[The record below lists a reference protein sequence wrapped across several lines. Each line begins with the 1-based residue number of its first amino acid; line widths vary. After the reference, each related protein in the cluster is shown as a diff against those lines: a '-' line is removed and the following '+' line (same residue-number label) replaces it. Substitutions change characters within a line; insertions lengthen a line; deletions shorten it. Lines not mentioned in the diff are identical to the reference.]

1 MIKLSG
7 FMYDICCIGH
17 LTHDKIVTPRHT
29 VHMAGGTSFYFS
41 HAIKHMPVQYHLVTA
56 LAKADI
62 AFVDDL
68 IQAGIDTTVLPSK
81 HTVYF
86 ENIYPDQSDHREQRV
101 LSTADPFRVADMID
115 LKASLF
121 HLGPLLADDMSVEL
135 IQTLATKGKISLDV
149 QGFLRKVINQEVMA
163 TDWVYKKEV
172 LPYINILKA
181 NETEAEKLTGLSD
194 HYDAAKSLADVGVQE
209 VIITLGSKG
218 SLIYAKGH
226 FYEVPAVQPTA
237 IVDATGCGDTYMA
250 GYLYKRF
257 QTANYYDAGLF
268 GAAMASIKI
277 AASGPFNG
285 TETAITH
292 TLKS

>member
-1 MIKLSG
+1 
-7 FMYDICCIGH
+7 MYDICCIGH

-56 LAKADI
+56 LAKEDHY
-62 AFVDDL
+62 FVDDL
-68 IQAGIDTTVLPSK
+68 IQAGIDTTVLSSK

-86 ENIYPDQSDHREQRV
+86 ENIYPDQSDYREQKV
-101 LSTADPFRVADMID
+101 LSIADPFLAADMMD
-115 LKASLF
+115 LQASVF
-121 HLGPLLADDMSVEL
+121 HLGPLLANDMSVEL
-135 IQTLATKGKISLDV
+135 IRSLSTKGKISLDV

-163 TDWVYKKEV
+163 TDWVNKKEV
-172 LPYINILKA
+172 LPYIHILKA
-181 NETEAEKLTGLSD
+181 NETEAEKLTGLSN
-194 HYDAAKSLADVGVQE
+194 HYDAAKSLADDGIQE

-218 SLIYAKGH
+218 SLIYAEGN
-226 FYEVPAVQPTA
+226 FYEVPAIQPTA
-237 IVDATGCGDTYMA
+237 VVDATGCGDTYMA

-257 QTANYYDAGLF
+257 QKANYYDAGLF

-285 TETAITH
+285 TEKAITDV
-292 TLKS
+292 LKL